1 MQIDHLWQR
10 MFHASDHYG
19 RRGAAIHV
27 ISAIDIALWD
37 IAGKVAGRP
46 VCELLG
52 GRRLGEIPVYASEVM
67 PDTPDDVRRIA
78 GRAVEAGYAALKLG
92 WGPLGRDLAYD
103 EELVRVA
110 RETLGPDRALMID
123 GGRAYTVQ
131 RALELLRRVEEQ
143 RLYWFEEALQPD
155 DLAGYRRLAARA
167 EVRIAAGEAD
177 ETLAPFR
184 ALVEEAQLDVLQ
196 PDIAR
201 CGGFTVARQI
211 ALLER
216 SSAIEIVPHCF
227 STGILVAASLHFVA
241 TLDRPTWSEYSV
253 ADSPLVNG
261 ILHEPF
267 VLERGCL
274 AVPGWAG
281 SRCRARPECDRP
293 PQSGLSGRRLMA
305 AIEFRGVTKRFPDG
319 TIAVDDLHL
328 RIEDGEFMIFVGP
341 SGCGKTTA
349 LRMVAGLEQPTSG
362 EILVGDMV
370 VNDLD
375 PVDRDIAMV
384 FQNYAL
390 YPHMTVRANIG
401 FPLETQRMP
410 KPEREQR
417 IAEAAALLGLED
429 LLDRKPRALSGGQRQ
444 RVAMGRAIVRH
455 PQSFLMDEPLSNL
468 DAKLRVQM
476 RAELAKLHQRLG
488 VTTLYVTH
496 DQVEAMTL
504 GQRVAV
510 LDHGVV
516 QQVDAPE
523 VLYNR
528 PANTFVA
535 SFIGSPSMNF
545 LRARSDGRAIVF
557 GGFTLPLPETVATRL
572 RRAGGRRARRTA
584 ARALLGRPHRGRGR
598 RDPGHR
604 RDHRAARLRD
614 PRLLSRRR
622 CQRRIDR

>member
-1 MQIDHLWQR
+1 
-10 MFHASDHYG
+10 
-19 RRGAAIHV
+19 
-27 ISAIDIALWD
+27 
-37 IAGKVAGRP
+37 
-46 VCELLG
+46 
-52 GRRLGEIPVYASEVM
+52 
-67 PDTPDDVRRIA
+67 
-78 GRAVEAGYAALKLG
+78 
-92 WGPLGRDLAYD
+92 
-103 EELVRVA
+103 
-110 RETLGPDRALMID
+110 
-123 GGRAYTVQ
+123 
-131 RALELLRRVEEQ
+131 
-143 RLYWFEEALQPD
+143 
-155 DLAGYRRLAARA
+155 
-167 EVRIAAGEAD
+167 
-177 ETLAPFR
+177 
-184 ALVEEAQLDVLQ
+184 
-196 PDIAR
+196 
-201 CGGFTVARQI
+201 
-211 ALLER
+211 
-216 SSAIEIVPHCF
+216 
-227 STGILVAASLHFVA
+227 
-241 TLDRPTWSEYSV
+241 
-253 ADSPLVNG
+253 
-261 ILHEPF
+261 
-267 VLERGCL
+267 
-274 AVPGWAG
+274 
-281 SRCRARPECDRP
+281 
-293 PQSGLSGRRLMA
+293 MA

-328 RIEDGEFMIFVGP
+328 RIEDGEFMILVGP

-362 EILVGDMV
+362 EILVGDTV
-370 VNDLD
+370 VNNLD

-417 IAEAAALLGLED
+417 IAEAAALLGIEN

-510 LDHGVV
+510 LNHGVV
-516 QQVDAPE
+516 QQVDSPD

-545 LRARSDGRAIVF
+545 LLARSDGQTISF
-557 GGFTLPLPETVATRL
+557 GGFTLPLPGAV
-572 RRAGGRRARRTA
+572 
-584 ARALLGRPHRGRGR
+584 
-598 RDPGHR
+598 
-604 RDHRAARLRD
+604 AARLRRRDGEVLVGLRPEYFSDARLSGGGAEIPVTVEITEQLGPETLVYFRVDGVNAQTSGDSEAELGGAFVARLD
-614 PRLLSRRR
+614 PRTRPAPGERLQLAVDIERAHFFDPADGTTL
-622 CQRRIDR
+622 RIDGA

>member
-1 MQIDHLWQR
+1 
-10 MFHASDHYG
+10 
-19 RRGAAIHV
+19 
-27 ISAIDIALWD
+27 
-37 IAGKVAGRP
+37 
-46 VCELLG
+46 
-52 GRRLGEIPVYASEVM
+52 
-67 PDTPDDVRRIA
+67 
-78 GRAVEAGYAALKLG
+78 
-92 WGPLGRDLAYD
+92 
-103 EELVRVA
+103 
-110 RETLGPDRALMID
+110 
-123 GGRAYTVQ
+123 
-131 RALELLRRVEEQ
+131 
-143 RLYWFEEALQPD
+143 
-155 DLAGYRRLAARA
+155 
-167 EVRIAAGEAD
+167 
-177 ETLAPFR
+177 
-184 ALVEEAQLDVLQ
+184 
-196 PDIAR
+196 
-201 CGGFTVARQI
+201 
-211 ALLER
+211 
-216 SSAIEIVPHCF
+216 
-227 STGILVAASLHFVA
+227 
-241 TLDRPTWSEYSV
+241 
-253 ADSPLVNG
+253 
-261 ILHEPF
+261 
-267 VLERGCL
+267 
-274 AVPGWAG
+274 
-281 SRCRARPECDRP
+281 
-293 PQSGLSGRRLMA
+293 MA

-328 RIEDGEFMIFVGP
+328 RVEDGEFMIFVGP

-362 EILVGDMV
+362 EILVGDVV

-401 FPLETQRMP
+401 FPLETQRLP
-410 KPEREQR
+410 RPERERR

-510 LDHGVV
+510 LDRGVV

-545 LRARSDGRAIVF
+545 LRARCDGGAVVF
-557 GGFTLPLPETVATRL
+557 GGFALPLPDAVATGL
-572 RRAGGRRARRTA
+572 RRAEGDVLVGLRPEHFSDARVAGSGAQIPVTVEITEQLGSETLVYFRVDGVNAESIGESEAELGGAFV
-584 ARALLGRPHRGRGR
+584 
-598 RDPGHR
+598 
-604 RDHRAARLRD
+604 ARLD
-614 PRLLSRRR
+614 PRTHPVPGERLQLRVDVERAHFF
-622 CQRRIDR
+622 DPADGATLTT

>member
-1 MQIDHLWQR
+1 
-10 MFHASDHYG
+10 
-19 RRGAAIHV
+19 
-27 ISAIDIALWD
+27 
-37 IAGKVAGRP
+37 
-46 VCELLG
+46 
-52 GRRLGEIPVYASEVM
+52 
-67 PDTPDDVRRIA
+67 
-78 GRAVEAGYAALKLG
+78 
-92 WGPLGRDLAYD
+92 
-103 EELVRVA
+103 
-110 RETLGPDRALMID
+110 
-123 GGRAYTVQ
+123 
-131 RALELLRRVEEQ
+131 
-143 RLYWFEEALQPD
+143 
-155 DLAGYRRLAARA
+155 
-167 EVRIAAGEAD
+167 
-177 ETLAPFR
+177 
-184 ALVEEAQLDVLQ
+184 
-196 PDIAR
+196 
-201 CGGFTVARQI
+201 
-211 ALLER
+211 
-216 SSAIEIVPHCF
+216 
-227 STGILVAASLHFVA
+227 
-241 TLDRPTWSEYSV
+241 
-253 ADSPLVNG
+253 
-261 ILHEPF
+261 
-267 VLERGCL
+267 
-274 AVPGWAG
+274 
-281 SRCRARPECDRP
+281 
-293 PQSGLSGRRLMA
+293 MA

-319 TIAVDDLHL
+319 TVAVDDLHL

-362 EILVGDMV
+362 EILVGDTV

-476 RAELAKLHQRLG
+476 RAELVKLHQRLG

-510 LDHGVV
+510 MNHGVV
-516 QQVDAPE
+516 QQVDPPD

-545 LRARSDGRAIVF
+545 LLARSDGKEISF
-557 GGFTLPLPETVATRL
+557 GGFTLPLPDTVAAQL
-572 RRAGGRRARRTA
+572 RRRDGEMLVGLRPEYFSDARIAGGEGELPVTVEITEQLGSETLVHFRVDGVSAELTSGDSEA
-584 ARALLGRPHRGRGR
+584 ALGG
-598 RDPGHR
+598 
-604 RDHRAARLRD
+604 AFVARLD
-614 PRLLSRRR
+614 PRTRPLPGERLQLTVDVERAHFFDPADGTTL
-622 CQRRIDR
+622 RIDGA

>member
-1 MQIDHLWQR
+1 
-10 MFHASDHYG
+10 
-19 RRGAAIHV
+19 
-27 ISAIDIALWD
+27 
-37 IAGKVAGRP
+37 
-46 VCELLG
+46 
-52 GRRLGEIPVYASEVM
+52 
-67 PDTPDDVRRIA
+67 
-78 GRAVEAGYAALKLG
+78 
-92 WGPLGRDLAYD
+92 
-103 EELVRVA
+103 
-110 RETLGPDRALMID
+110 
-123 GGRAYTVQ
+123 
-131 RALELLRRVEEQ
+131 
-143 RLYWFEEALQPD
+143 
-155 DLAGYRRLAARA
+155 
-167 EVRIAAGEAD
+167 
-177 ETLAPFR
+177 
-184 ALVEEAQLDVLQ
+184 
-196 PDIAR
+196 
-201 CGGFTVARQI
+201 
-211 ALLER
+211 
-216 SSAIEIVPHCF
+216 
-227 STGILVAASLHFVA
+227 
-241 TLDRPTWSEYSV
+241 
-253 ADSPLVNG
+253 
-261 ILHEPF
+261 
-267 VLERGCL
+267 
-274 AVPGWAG
+274 
-281 SRCRARPECDRP
+281 
-293 PQSGLSGRRLMA
+293 MA

-328 RIEDGEFMIFVGP
+328 RVEDGEFMIFVGP

-362 EILVGDMV
+362 EILVGDVV

-401 FPLETQRMP
+401 FPLETQRLP
-410 KPEREQR
+410 RPERERR

-510 LDHGVV
+510 LDRGVV

-545 LRARSDGRAIVF
+545 LRARCDGGAVVF
-557 GGFTLPLPETVATRL
+557 GGFALPLPEAVATGL
-572 RRAGGRRARRTA
+572 RRAEGDVLVGLRPEHFSDARVAGSGA
-584 ARALLGRPHRGRGR
+584 ADPRHRG
-598 RDPGHR
+598 
-604 RDHRAARLRD
+604 DHRAARLRD
-614 PRLLSRRR
+614 PRLLPRRR
-622 CQRRIDR
+622 RQRRIDR

>member
-1 MQIDHLWQR
+1 
-10 MFHASDHYG
+10 
-19 RRGAAIHV
+19 
-27 ISAIDIALWD
+27 
-37 IAGKVAGRP
+37 
-46 VCELLG
+46 
-52 GRRLGEIPVYASEVM
+52 
-67 PDTPDDVRRIA
+67 
-78 GRAVEAGYAALKLG
+78 
-92 WGPLGRDLAYD
+92 
-103 EELVRVA
+103 
-110 RETLGPDRALMID
+110 
-123 GGRAYTVQ
+123 
-131 RALELLRRVEEQ
+131 
-143 RLYWFEEALQPD
+143 
-155 DLAGYRRLAARA
+155 
-167 EVRIAAGEAD
+167 
-177 ETLAPFR
+177 
-184 ALVEEAQLDVLQ
+184 
-196 PDIAR
+196 
-201 CGGFTVARQI
+201 
-211 ALLER
+211 
-216 SSAIEIVPHCF
+216 
-227 STGILVAASLHFVA
+227 
-241 TLDRPTWSEYSV
+241 
-253 ADSPLVNG
+253 
-261 ILHEPF
+261 
-267 VLERGCL
+267 
-274 AVPGWAG
+274 
-281 SRCRARPECDRP
+281 
-293 PQSGLSGRRLMA
+293 MA

-328 RIEDGEFMIFVGP
+328 RIEDGEFMILVGP

-362 EILVGDMV
+362 EILVGDTV

-417 IAEAAALLGLED
+417 IAEAAALLGIES

-510 LDHGVV
+510 LNHGVV
-516 QQVDAPE
+516 QQVDSPD

-545 LRARSDGRAIVF
+545 LLARSDGQTISF
-557 GGFTLPLPETVATRL
+557 GGFTLPLPGTV
-572 RRAGGRRARRTA
+572 
-584 ARALLGRPHRGRGR
+584 
-598 RDPGHR
+598 
-604 RDHRAARLRD
+604 AARLRRRDGEVLVGLRPEYFSDARLSGGGAEIPVTVEITEQLGPETLVYFRVDGVNAQTSGDSEAELGGAFVARLD
-614 PRLLSRRR
+614 PRTRPAPGERLQLAVDIERAHFFDPADGTTL
-622 CQRRIDR
+622 RIDGA